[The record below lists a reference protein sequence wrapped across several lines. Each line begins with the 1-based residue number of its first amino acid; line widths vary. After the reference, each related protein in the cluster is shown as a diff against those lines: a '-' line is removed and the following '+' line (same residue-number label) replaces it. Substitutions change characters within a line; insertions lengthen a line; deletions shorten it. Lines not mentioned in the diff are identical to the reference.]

1 MKASKD
7 RRQRTWGVMM
17 YHIGICDDD
26 KNMCVVTSQGE
37 KEFYGKLKD
46 VLYKLPLHFI
56 QIHKSFIVNQDCV
69 IQYSHERR
77 DKEMEEEWQKLKE
90 SLKSYKKISLEET
103 DAQIRSAWEK
113 EKAVSEYDSLYG
125 NNKP

>member
-1 MKASKD
+1 
-7 RRQRTWGVMM
+7 MM

-56 QIHKSFIVNQDCV
+56 QIHKSFIVYNTAMNAA
-69 IQYSHERR
+69 IR
-77 DKEMEEEWQKLKE
+77 KWK
-90 SLKSYKKISLEET
+90 KSG
-103 DAQIRSAWEK
+103 R
-113 EKAVSEYDSLYG
+113 
-125 NNKP
+125 N